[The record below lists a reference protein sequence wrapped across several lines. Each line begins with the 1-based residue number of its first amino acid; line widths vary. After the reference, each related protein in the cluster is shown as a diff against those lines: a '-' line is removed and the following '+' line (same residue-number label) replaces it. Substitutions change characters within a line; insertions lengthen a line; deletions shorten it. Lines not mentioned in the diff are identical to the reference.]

1 MAVKNK
7 RYKTKKNDH
16 SNWKACG
23 FSIAAILII
32 VVFGFLSY
40 SNSQEKLKIDIDTS
54 CLIKPENVVAV
65 LFDDTDPID
74 YTEQEEAKNLLDK
87 VADNLPRYAKIS
99 LYTVSS
105 YNHKKIKPF
114 FEICNPGSEKEASL
128 LTENT
133 KLVQAKHKKYKE
145 SLKQKIQA
153 LFTESSKEKSP
164 IMEMSK
170 FVVVDAF
177 GNMDRSAD
185 QSMNLI
191 VLSDF
196 LQNSDDFSLFKNG
209 KSMNFQ
215 DYKKTFHWKKVKTD
229 MKGINVTRVQFV
241 RKSAKQNEKLEDFW
255 LNFYKNQQAEI
266 KPVNG
271 WRTR

>member
-16 SNWKACG
+16 SNA
-23 FSIAAILII
+23 ITRLLLVAAILLF
-32 VVFGFLSY
+32 VGFFSLDY
-40 SNSQEKLKIDIDTS
+40 FNKQEKSKIDTDTS
-54 CLIKPENVVAV
+54 CLIKSKNVVAV

-74 YTEQEEAKNLLDK
+74 YTEQEETTNLLDT
-87 VADNLPRYAKIS
+87 VADGLPRYAKIS

-114 FEICNPGSEKEASL
+114 FEICNPGSEKEATSL
-128 LTENT
+128 TANT
-133 KLVQAKHKKYKE
+133 KLVRAKHKKYKE
-145 SLKQKIQA
+145 ILKNKIQA

-177 GNMDRSAD
+177 KNMDRSAD
-185 QSMNLI
+185 QSMDLI

-215 DYKKTFHWKKVKTD
+215 DYKKIFHWKKVKTD

-271 WRTR
+271 WGTR

>member
-1 MAVKNK
+1 MAVRNRK
-7 RYKTKKNDH
+7 YKKENDH
-16 SNWKACG
+16 SNAISFLFCL
-23 FSIAAILII
+23 AAIII
-32 VVFGFLSY
+32 FGGFFYLNHSTI
-40 SNSQEKLKIDIDTS
+40 EKKSKIDTDTS
-54 CLIKPENVVAV
+54 CLIKSKNVVAV

-74 YTEQEEAKNLLDK
+74 YTEQEETTNLLDT
-87 VADNLPRYAKIS
+87 VADGLPRYAKIS

-114 FEICNPGSEKEASL
+114 FEICNPGSEKEASS

-133 KLVQAKHKKYKE
+133 KLVRAKHKKYKE
-145 SLKQKIQA
+145 ILKNKIQE
-153 LFTESSKEKSP
+153 LFTETSKEKSP

-177 GNMDRSAD
+177 KNMEQSPD

-209 KSMNFQ
+209 KSMSFQ
-215 DYKKTFHWKKVKTD
+215 DYKKTFHWKKVKAN
-229 MKGINVTRVQFV
+229 MKGIDVTRVQFV
-241 RKSAKQNEKLEDFW
+241 RKSTKQNDKLEDFW

-266 KPVNG
+266 KPVSDWG
-271 WRTR
+271 TR